1 MSAGATGLRAGVGR
15 ADITPALPADLM
27 GYLRRA
33 EPAFEV
39 RMPLQATTLV
49 VTDGR
54 STVAVV
60 TLDLVG
66 LTVAQARALRRSV
79 ATAIGTDADSVL
91 INTSHTHGSPYT
103 GMGAGHKLG
112 GELRTVH
119 DREQAYVEFV
129 FHQIVG
135 SAVQARARL
144 EPARVGSGTGSSSL
158 AVNRRERTDGT
169 AGTAGVV
176 RTILGWNPDGVCDTD
191 VGVLRVDRADGSPL
205 AVLVNYACHPCV
217 VGPEDAAV
225 NPDFPGPMRAM
236 IERTMDTTALFL
248 QGAGGN
254 VLPLQGFFDHS
265 GPEHEFGTTLAI
277 EAIHVAWN
285 IDTFATEIERVAYG
299 SVSPIALYRKR
310 RLEPQP
316 AQSVASAGR
325 DVRFP
330 LKRVPTE
337 EEVLGEL
344 ATYRAQFA
352 EAERRGATRAELNP
366 IDYHVLWAEDAL
378 RQIREG
384 SASIEVDAYLQ
395 AIRIGGCLIG
405 TAPGEV
411 FSEIAVAVK
420 EASPVGREHTM
431 FAGYTNGSVSYLP
444 CAAEYPYGGYEVDYA
459 HHSYGLVEQ
468 VAPETER
475 VIVEGNLDLLQQ
487 VHASL
492 GD

>member
-1 MSAGATGLRAGVGR
+1 MGSTSLMAGVGR
-15 ADITPALPADLM
+15 ADITPPLPADLM

-33 EPAFEV
+33 EAAVEV

-49 VTDGR
+49 VADER
-54 STVAVV
+54 SCVAVV
-60 TLDLVG
+60 TADLVG
-66 LTVAQARALRRSV
+66 LTVAQARGLRRAV
-79 ATAIGTDADSVL
+79 AEAIGTGPDSVL
-91 INTSHTHGSPYT
+91 INVSHTHGSPFT
-103 GMGAGHKLG
+103 GMGGGHKLG

-119 DREQAYVEFV
+119 DRERAYVEQL

-135 SAVQARARL
+135 SAVQARARF
-144 EPARVGSGTGSSSL
+144 EPARVGSATGSCAL
-158 AVNRRERTDGT
+158 GVNRRERTAGT
-169 AGTAGVV
+169 RGTAGVV
-176 RTILGWNPDGVCDTD
+176 RTILGWNPEGVCDTD

-205 AVLVNYACHPCV
+205 AVVVNYACHPVV

-236 IERTMDTTALFL
+236 VESTMDTTALFL

-265 GPEHEFGTTLAI
+265 GPEYVFGRTLAV

-285 IDTFATEIERVAYG
+285 IDTFATEIDRIAYG
-299 SVSPIALYRKR
+299 SVSPIALYRRR
-310 RLEPQP
+310 RLDPQP
-316 AQSVASAGR
+316 VQSVAAAGR

-337 EEVLGEL
+337 EEVLAEL
-344 ATYRAQFA
+344 ATYREQYA
-352 EAERRGATRAELNP
+352 EAERGGATRAELNP
-366 IDYHVLWAEDAL
+366 IDYHILWAESAL
-378 RQIREG
+378 RQIRDG

-395 AIRIGGCLIG
+395 ALRIGDCHIG

-420 EASPVGREHTM
+420 EASPVGREHTL

-444 CAAEYPYGGYEVDYA
+444 CAAEYPFGGYEIDYA

-475 VIVEGNLDLLQQ
+475 IIVEGNLELLAE
-487 VHASL
+487 VHGTL
-492 GD
+492 G